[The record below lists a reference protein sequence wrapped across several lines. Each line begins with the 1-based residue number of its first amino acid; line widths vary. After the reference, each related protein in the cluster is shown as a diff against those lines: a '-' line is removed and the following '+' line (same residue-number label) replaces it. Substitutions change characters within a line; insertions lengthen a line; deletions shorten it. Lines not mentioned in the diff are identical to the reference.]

1 MGSEMC
7 IRDSAGTEQM
17 AEYPGG
23 EYVSISQSAEFY
35 DQFLEAWESE
45 IEPLSEE
52 RKVEELDRATQIDL
66 ESEEKKFGGD
76 DPLTQVR
83 ISKKKIKEASK
94 KSVEVEID
102 PSDESLDDVEL
113 ENPDQRNYKDTQE
126 GSSSFD
132 PGINHEDAQSIS
144 FIDDVSLR
152 CLLYTSDAADE

>member
-1 MGSEMC
+1 MALNYPNNSMAAKYLRWTIKTSAGKVFGPYTKTIIFSL
-7 IRDSAGTEQM
+7 IQKGALAGTEQM

-76 DPLTQVR
+76 G
-83 ISKKKIKEASK
+83 
-94 KSVEVEID
+94 KSWVSPIESNEVI
-102 PSDESLDDVEL
+102 
-113 ENPDQRNYKDTQE
+113 
-126 GSSSFD
+126 
-132 PGINHEDAQSIS
+132 
-144 FIDDVSLR
+144 
-152 CLLYTSDAADE
+152 